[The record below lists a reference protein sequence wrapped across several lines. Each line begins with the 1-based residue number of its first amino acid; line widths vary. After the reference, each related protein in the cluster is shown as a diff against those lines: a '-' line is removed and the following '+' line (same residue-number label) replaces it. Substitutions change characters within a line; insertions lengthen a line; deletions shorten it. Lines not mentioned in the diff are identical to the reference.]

1 MGMAGT
7 IVAWLRDY
15 AALAGAKG
23 YVLGLSGGIDSA
35 CVAALCQRAMGNQ
48 HVLGAWLPCHSSAED
63 AGMADLVARS
73 FGLRMIT
80 VNLDSPY
87 DALVAVLPVRTLDLA
102 RANLKPRLRMA
113 AWYALA
119 QTRGYLVAGA
129 GNKSE
134 IMVGYCTK
142 YGDAGVDLLP
152 LGDLYKSQVRV
163 LAREL
168 GVPQPVIDR
177 APSAG
182 LWPGQTD
189 EGEIGITYCDL
200 DAALAAVEVGNP
212 EGVDPEL
219 LSRVQRM
226 VARSAHKRALP
237 PICRVTQS

>member
-1 MGMAGT
+1 MGVVGT

-15 AALAGAKG
+15 ATRSGAQG
-23 YVLGLSGGIDSA
+23 YALGLSGGIDSA

-48 HVLGAWLPCHSSAED
+48 HVLAAWLPCHSSAED

-73 FGLRMIT
+73 LGLTMMT
-80 VNLDSPY
+80 VNLDSPF
-87 DALVAVLPVRTLDLA
+87 DALVAALPARSLDLA

-113 AWYALA
+113 ALYALA

-189 EGEIGITYCDL
+189 EGEMGITYADL
-200 DAALAAVEVGNP
+200 DAALAAIEAGNP

-219 LSRVQRM
+219 LSTVQAM
-226 VARSAHKRALP
+226 VARTAHKRALP
-237 PICRVTQS
+237 PICRVLRS